1 MGPRRGGLVRVP
13 RPSRSAPT
21 TPPTGPG
28 THGAREAG
36 PDPLAREAGPG
47 PLARD
52 AGPAPLALPRLT
64 LNRAKG
70 PSQGI
75 LSFAFNN
82 RRVDERQ
89 EPLRVLVVDDEP
101 NIVDVVSMALRHN
114 GFAVDATDTGAGA
127 LARARE
133 WRPSVMV
140 LDVMLP
146 DMNGFEV
153 ARRLSGEHLGVP
165 ILFLSARDATS
176 DKVRGLTT
184 GGDDYVTKPFSIE
197 ELVAR
202 LRNILRRTGA
212 LTEQSG
218 RLTFADLELD
228 EDTREVSRNG
238 HPIELTATE
247 YRLLRYLM
255 LNPRRVL
262 TRAQLLDHV
271 WRYDF
276 AGDARVLETY
286 MSYLR
291 KKIDADH
298 VPLLHTVRGVGY
310 TLRLPRE

>member
-1 MGPRRGGLVRVP
+1 M
-13 RPSRSAPT
+13 
-21 TPPTGPG
+21 
-28 THGAREAG
+28 
-36 PDPLAREAGPG
+36 
-47 PLARD
+47 
-52 AGPAPLALPRLT
+52 
-64 LNRAKG
+64 
-70 PSQGI
+70 
-75 LSFAFNN
+75 
-82 RRVDERQ
+82 
-89 EPLRVLVVDDEP
+89 LVVDDEP

-114 GFAVDATDTGAGA
+114 GFAVDATDTGARA

-133 WRPSVMV
+133 WRPNVMV

-153 ARRLSGEHLGVP
+153 ARRMSGEHLGVP

-238 HPIELTATE
+238 HPVELTATE

-291 KKIDADH
+291 KKIDADR